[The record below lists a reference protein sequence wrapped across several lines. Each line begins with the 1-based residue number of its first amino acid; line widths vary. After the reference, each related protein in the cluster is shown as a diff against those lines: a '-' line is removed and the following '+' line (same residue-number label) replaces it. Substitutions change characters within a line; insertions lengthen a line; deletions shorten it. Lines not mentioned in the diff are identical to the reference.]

1 MARYV
6 VLFDWTDQGVRN
18 ALKDTTVQRVRQ
30 ARTAWEPL
38 GVRIEAVYWTLGD
51 HDLVAV
57 IDAPD
62 DATLAAGLLQV
73 AAAGNI
79 RTKTLRAFD
88 EGEMEALLSKV
99 GWQNQQ
105 EEQQILQQVEQTTAH
120 RPMADLAIGRAPGRT
135 RRTRRTDT

>member
-1 MARYV
+1 MAHYV
-6 VLFDWTDQGVRN
+6 VLLDWTDQGVRS
-18 ALKDTTVQRVRQ
+18 AVKDTVQRVAQ

-38 GVRIEAVYWTLGD
+38 RVRIETVYWTLGD

-62 DATLAAGLLQV
+62 DATIAAALLQV

-88 EGEMEALLSKV
+88 EGEMQALLGKL
-99 GWQNQQ
+99 G
-105 EEQQILQQVEQTTAH
+105 
-120 RPMADLAIGRAPGRT
+120 
-135 RRTRRTDT
+135 

>member
-6 VLFDWTDQGVRN
+6 VLLDWTDQGVRS
-18 ALKDTTVQRVRQ
+18 AVKDTVQRVAH

-38 GVRIEAVYWTLGD
+38 RVRIEAVYWTLGD

-62 DATLAAGLLQV
+62 DATIAAALLQV

-88 EGEMEALLSKV
+88 EGEMQALLGKL
-99 GWQNQQ
+99 G
-105 EEQQILQQVEQTTAH
+105 
-120 RPMADLAIGRAPGRT
+120 
-135 RRTRRTDT
+135 

>member
-18 ALKDTTVQRVRQ
+18 ALKDTTEQRVRQ

-51 HDLVAV
+51 HDLVGV

-62 DATLAAGLLQV
+62 DATLAAALLQV

-99 GWQNQQ
+99 GWQNLQ
-105 EEQQILQQVEQTTAH
+105 EEQQTHQQVEQTTDH
-120 RPMADLAIGRAPGRT
+120 RPMAHLAIGRAPGRT
-135 RRTRRTDT
+135 RRNKT

>member
-6 VLFDWTDQGVRN
+6 VLFDWTDQGVRS
-18 ALKDTTVQRVRQ
+18 AAKETVQRVRQ
-30 ARTAWEPL
+30 ARSTWESL
-38 GVRIEAVYWTLGD
+38 GVSIEAVYWTLGD

-57 IDAPD
+57 INAPD

-88 EGEMEALLSKV
+88 EGEMQALV
-99 GWQNQQ
+99 GK
-105 EEQQILQQVEQTTAH
+105 L
-120 RPMADLAIGRAPGRT
+120 G
-135 RRTRRTDT
+135 

>member
-6 VLFDWTDQGVRN
+6 VLFDWTDQGVRS

-38 GVRIEAVYWTLGD
+38 GVQIEALYWTLGD
-51 HDLVAV
+51 HDIVAV
-57 IDAPD
+57 INAPD
-62 DATLAAGLLQV
+62 DATLAAALLQV

-88 EGEMEALLSKV
+88 EGEMEALL
-99 GWQNQQ
+99 
-105 EEQQILQQVEQTTAH
+105 
-120 RPMADLAIGRAPGRT
+120 GRLG
-135 RRTRRTDT
+135 